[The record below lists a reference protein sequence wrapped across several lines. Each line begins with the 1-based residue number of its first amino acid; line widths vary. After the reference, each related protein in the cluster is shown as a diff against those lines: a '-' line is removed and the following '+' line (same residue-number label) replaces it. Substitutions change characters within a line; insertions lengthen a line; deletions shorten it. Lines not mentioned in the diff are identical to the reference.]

1 LAKPDKDFQF
11 ALIGRYFVE
20 IYRPN
25 PTFSLDD
32 CSLVSDDGSILVDF
46 GTSKQVDHP
55 YFTVIQDENL
65 GRGFKL
71 QKSAAILWA
80 RDFTL
85 ENGVG
90 LVCSDI
96 VIDYVAWANSRGGS
110 VSTLL
115 KAAVLSRTWGG
126 IDVKVEL
133 NGEDLGGDYRS
144 LRIREGESIGKGKE
158 STDTNVPLDFAYPV
172 GIHPRGITPTAQNQ
186 EFPICH
192 SLTRCSS
199 TKILSRSLT
208 NDKC

>member
-1 LAKPDKDFQF
+1 MANPDKDFQF
-11 ALIGRYFVE
+11 ALIGRYFFE

-32 CSLVSDDGSILVDF
+32 CSLVSDDVSILVDF

-55 YFTVIQDENL
+55 YFTVIQDKNL
-65 GRGFKL
+65 IRRFKL
-71 QKSAAILWA
+71 EKSAAILWA

-115 KAAVLSRTWGG
+115 KAAVLSS
-126 IDVKVEL
+126 K
-133 NGEDLGGDYRS
+133 
-144 LRIREGESIGKGKE
+144 
-158 STDTNVPLDFAYPV
+158 
-172 GIHPRGITPTAQNQ
+172 
-186 EFPICH
+186 
-192 SLTRCSS
+192 
-199 TKILSRSLT
+199 
-208 NDKC
+208 

>member
-1 LAKPDKDFQF
+1 LANPDKDFQF

-85 ENGVG
+85 EMA
-90 LVCSDI
+90 LVLFA
-96 VIDYVAWANSRGGS
+96 VIS
-110 VSTLL
+110 
-115 KAAVLSRTWGG
+115 
-126 IDVKVEL
+126 
-133 NGEDLGGDYRS
+133 
-144 LRIREGESIGKGKE
+144 
-158 STDTNVPLDFAYPV
+158 
-172 GIHPRGITPTAQNQ
+172 
-186 EFPICH
+186 
-192 SLTRCSS
+192 SS
-199 TKILSRSLT
+199 TTLRGRIPEEDR
-208 NDKC
+208 

>member
-1 LAKPDKDFQF
+1 M
-11 ALIGRYFVE
+11 
-20 IYRPN
+20 
-25 PTFSLDD
+25 
-32 CSLVSDDGSILVDF
+32 SDDGSILVDF

-115 KAAVLSRTWGG
+115 KAAVLSS
-126 IDVKVEL
+126 K
-133 NGEDLGGDYRS
+133 
-144 LRIREGESIGKGKE
+144 
-158 STDTNVPLDFAYPV
+158 
-172 GIHPRGITPTAQNQ
+172 
-186 EFPICH
+186 
-192 SLTRCSS
+192 
-199 TKILSRSLT
+199 
-208 NDKC
+208 